1 MAEETNCAKRNAIA
15 MARERAGIMNMMVS
29 AIAVTG
35 IVADVSVDE
44 A

>member
-1 MAEETNCAKRNAIA
+1 MVEETNCAKRNAIA

-29 AIAVTG
+29 VVAVTG